1 MTQGRNQIY
10 IILHEFFIYFHPL
23 NFLKSL
29 LLITFFWFELARF
42 QPDGRSPAK
51 ILYDSKPDSDLTMEA
66 LPKILLFQA

>member
-10 IILHEFFIYFHPL
+10 IILHEYFYFFLPL

-29 LLITFFWFELARF
+29 FFFFFELARF
-42 QPDGRSPAK
+42 QPNGRSPAN
-51 ILYDSKPDSDLTMEA
+51 ILYDSKPDFDLNMEA